1 MYHRSVLLTESIEAL
16 SVTPGGIYV
25 DATFGGGGHTKEIL
39 KQLGS
44 GRIFAFDQ
52 DEEALENKTDDE
64 RVTMIHSNFRYIRN
78 FLRYHKAVP
87 VDGILADLGISS
99 HQIDEA
105 DRGFSTRFEASLD
118 MRMDNRRKRKASDI
132 INKSKAEE
140 LIRILREYGEMQDAG
155 KIVRAIVNARE
166 EQPIETTARLIEL
179 LTPYAERGKENKYFA
194 KLFQALRIEVN
205 QELEALKELLR
216 QGTSILKPGG
226 RFVIIAYH
234 SLEDKLVKNYFRA
247 GNFEGVISKDFYGN
261 ELSPLKPVLRK
272 AVVPD
277 EKEIMQN
284 PRARSA
290 KLRAAIKM

>member
-1 MYHRSVLLTESIEAL
+1 
-16 SVTPGGIYV
+16 
-25 DATFGGGGHTKEIL
+25 
-39 KQLGS
+39 
-44 GRIFAFDQ
+44 
-52 DEEALENKTDDE
+52 
-64 RVTMIHSNFRYIRN
+64 MIHSNFRYVRN

-105 DRGFSTRFEASLD
+105 GRGFSTRFEASLD

-132 INKSKAEE
+132 INKSKTEE
-140 LIRILREYGEMQDAG
+140 LTRIFREYGEMPDAG
-155 KIVRAIVNARE
+155 KIARAIVKARD
-166 EQPIETTARLIEL
+166 EQPIETTGQLIEL

-216 QGTSILKPGG
+216 QGTAVLKPGG

-247 GNFEGVISKDFYGN
+247 GNFDGVIRKDFYGN
-261 ELSPLKPVLRK
+261 ELSPLKPAFRK
-272 AVVPD
+272 AFVPG
-277 EKEIMQN
+277 EKEIIQN